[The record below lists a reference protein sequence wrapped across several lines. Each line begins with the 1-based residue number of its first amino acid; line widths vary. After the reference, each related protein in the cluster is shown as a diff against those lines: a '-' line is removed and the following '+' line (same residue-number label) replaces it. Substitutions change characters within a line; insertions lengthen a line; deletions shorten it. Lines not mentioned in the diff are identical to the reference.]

1 MSSSENLTS
10 ALYVVRI
17 QLMIAFAAL
26 SVLILIGTVAY
37 HLIEH
42 WSWVTSFYF
51 SVCTLT
57 TVGYG
62 DFYPT
67 SELSRLFTALYV
79 LVGVAIAF
87 TSLGLIGAAYL
98 RRGQAVLISGR
109 RSGDGNGGRGPLPG
123 LPGKE

>member
-1 MSSSENLTS
+1 MNSSESLPS
-10 ALYVVRI
+10 ALFAVRV
-17 QLMIAFAAL
+17 QLAIAL
-26 SVLILIGTVAY
+26 SAVFGLIVIGTVAY

-62 DFYPT
+62 DYYPT
-67 SELSRLFTALYV
+67 TELSRLFTAVYV

-87 TSLGLIGAAYL
+87 TSLGVIGATYI
-98 RRGQAVLISGR
+98 RRGQVVLTA
-109 RSGDGNGGRGPLPG
+109 GRGAADRLE
-123 LPGKE
+123 K